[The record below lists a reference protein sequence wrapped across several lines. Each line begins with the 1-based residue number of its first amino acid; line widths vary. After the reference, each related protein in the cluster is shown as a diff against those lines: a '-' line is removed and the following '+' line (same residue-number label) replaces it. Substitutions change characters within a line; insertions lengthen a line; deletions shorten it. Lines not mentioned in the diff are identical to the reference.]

1 MRGPLALLRR
11 MLQPAG
17 LDPLAQ
23 GLLALAALGVL
34 VAGFQ
39 HGRLFYRGYAEVYV
53 VGPLFFLNTIGSMIV
68 VLSLIVRRAW
78 VFVLG
83 TLSICVGSLVSI
95 AISHSVAGFFGFR
108 EGGYDADALV
118 IVFAE
123 VAATVFALIG
133 AVVAARGPEAAA
145 R

>member
-1 MRGPLALLRR
+1 
-11 MLQPAG
+11 MLKPAG
-17 LDPLAQ
+17 LDPLAL
-23 GLLALAALGVL
+23 GLLTLAALGVL
-34 VAGFQ
+34 AAGFQ
-39 HGRLFYRGYAEVYV
+39 HGRLFYRGYAEVSV

-68 VLSLIVRRAW
+68 VLSLVVRRAW

-83 TLSICVGSLVSI
+83 TVSICVGSLASI
-95 AISHSVAGFFGFR
+95 AISHSSMGFFGFR

-123 VAATVFALIG
+123 VGAMVFALVG
-133 AVVAARGPEAAA
+133 AVVAARSPQGAA